1 MKRIAYFLMAVL
13 TVASVVSCSDAATTD
28 NSKVTEAVNN
38 NGTQAVTEAVTEE
51 PSLLDSLGERDLG
64 GLVYTIFDC
73 NGLTDR
79 QTNIPGEEMNGDV
92 VNDAL
97 LKRDMHLEELYN
109 CEIKYIQEDNIGMLR
124 SMVSAGD
131 DEWQMIINPLG
142 GLSTQATGG
151 YLANLCDMPYMEM
164 DKSWWNPLMYKNLR
178 LHDAMY
184 MTSSDIAPGIYQMPC
199 CLFLNLKLYA
209 DYDYDFDIFQSVIE
223 GKWTMNQL
231 REMVKDMNVDMNAD
245 NKWTV
250 YDDFFGF
257 AMHNSSEAALTT
269 LIGCGI
275 QMSQVSGD
283 GTKITSN
290 LANDTRAIEIVENI
304 SDLFVSIK
312 YESDINDYS
321 NILFQGDRA
330 LFFMHKL
337 ESAAVHLRDMESDY
351 LILPS
356 PKWDEAQES
365 YYSFVSPHGSCFI
378 ALPQTVAGN
387 EDYGFLTEALARYS
401 NQYVRP
407 IAYDLVYKEKDSRDE
422 RSAEVLNILLD
433 NLYIDFVSLYNSAS
447 LNDSLV
453 TVLFNDKPFVSTMEK
468 KQSAM
473 DKALVKLSDSWM
485 PVD

>member
-13 TVASVVSCSDAATTD
+13 TVASVVSCADQATTE
-28 NSKVTEAVNN
+28 NKTTQAVNN
-38 NGTQAVTEAVTEE
+38 GQTATEAVTEE
-51 PSLLDSLGERDLG
+51 PSLLDSLGEKDLG

-73 NGLTDR
+73 NQHPDK
-79 QTNIPGEEMNGDV
+79 QTNIPGDEMNGDV

-97 LKRDMHLEELYN
+97 LTRDIYLEETYN
-109 CEIKYIQEDNIGMLR
+109 CKIEYLQEDVIGKLR
-124 SMVSAGD
+124 TMVSAGD
-131 DEWQMIINPLG
+131 DEWQMIIHSLG
-142 GLSTQATGG
+142 GLSTQATSG
-151 YLANLCDMPYMEM
+151 YLANMCDMPYMEM
-164 DKSWWNPLMYKNLR
+164 DKSWWNPLMYESLR

-184 MTSSDIAPGIYQMPC
+184 LTSSDLAPGIYQMPC
-199 CLFLNLKLYA
+199 CLFLNLKLYT
-209 DYDYDFDIFQSVIE
+209 DYDYDFDIFQSVID

-231 REMVKDMNVDMNAD
+231 REMVKGMNVDVNGD

-269 LIGCGI
+269 LVGCGI
-275 QMSQVSGD
+275 SMSQVSED
-283 GTKITSN
+283 GTKIISN
-290 LANDTRAIEIVENI
+290 LANDTRAVEIVDNI
-304 SDLFVSIK
+304 SDLFISIS
-312 YESDINDYS
+312 YQGDINDFS
-321 NILFQGDRA
+321 NIMFQEDRG

-378 ALPQTVAGN
+378 GLPQTVAGN
-387 EDYGFLTEALARYS
+387 ENYGFLTEALARYS

-422 RSAEVLNILLD
+422 RSVEVLNILLD
-433 NLYIDFVSLYNSAS
+433 SLYIDFVSLYNSGS

-453 TVLFNDKPFVSTMEK
+453 TVLFNGKPFVSTMEK
-468 KQSAM
+468 KQTAL
-473 DKALVKLSDSWM
+473 DKALTKLAENWM
-485 PVD
+485 PVE